1 MNDMVV
7 EVPALAPCAD
17 RTRASPI
24 AACLLTS
31 FSHRC
36 AQVVPQPEHRDM
48 MAAAL
53 RVEVLEPPSA
63 AAPDQATVRLIFEP
77 LKEIRSRVQLRATKA
92 TGGRWT
98 FEADLVATQAE
109 VDDTIRIEAA
119 MNKTASVSF
128 KMTNQF
134 DEEAPFRAYF
144 AMDSAAEFTV
154 QPVTGT
160 LGAYSSDG
168 TTFVVS
174 FRPEAYGRIY
184 TGKLVVETDEMQ
196 WTYAVVGD
204 QPRYDPP
211 SDVSTK
217 VDARVDRAADP
228 DVYKVCLRPQAPL
241 TLFYKR

>member
-1 MNDMVV
+1 
-7 EVPALAPCAD
+7 
-17 RTRASPI
+17 
-24 AACLLTS
+24 
-31 FSHRC
+31 
-36 AQVVPQPEHRDM
+36 
-48 MAAAL
+48 
-53 RVEVLEPPSA
+53 
-63 AAPDQATVRLIFEP
+63 
-77 LKEIRSRVQLRATKA
+77 
-92 TGGRWT
+92 
-98 FEADLVATQAE
+98 
-109 VDDTIRIEAA
+109 

-228 DVYKVCLRPQAPL
+228 DVYKV
-241 TLFYKR
+241 